1 MIIILLKVAINTITL
16 KKMQSSIELQCPVPY
31 WNNNYIK
38 IHFCMI
44 AMSMIKS
51 LTAEIGIKH
60 KICLSL
66 EIEKCPKIGPRSD
79 QTKHQFYNI
88 LFIFSGIQE

>member
-1 MIIILLKVAINTITL
+1 
-16 KKMQSSIELQCPVPY
+16 
-31 WNNNYIK
+31 
-38 IHFCMI
+38 MI

-60 KICLSL
+60 KICVSL

>member
-1 MIIILLKVAINTITL
+1 
-16 KKMQSSIELQCPVPY
+16 
-31 WNNNYIK
+31 
-38 IHFCMI
+38 MI

-88 LFIFSGIQE
+88 LFIFSGIQEQKKVITIIKLMSSLNILIRYTSAIDFA